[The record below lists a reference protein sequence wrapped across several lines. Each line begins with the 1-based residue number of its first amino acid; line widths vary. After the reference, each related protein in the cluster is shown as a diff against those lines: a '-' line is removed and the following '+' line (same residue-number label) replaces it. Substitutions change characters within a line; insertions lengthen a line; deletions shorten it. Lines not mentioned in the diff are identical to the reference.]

1 MNHLKYWLTFPFR
14 LAVVFCCAVVLLLG
28 IAILS
33 VLNHEV

>member
-14 LAVVFCCAVVLLLG
+14 VAVVFFCALVLLFG